1 VSRIF
6 GIDLGTTNSLI
17 AAMEGGAPCVIAVGE
32 KGSALL
38 PSVVAI
44 APDGAVTVGERAIEM
59 EPHLTVER
67 DGRVSA
73 VGFAGGEY
81 GAVIRSVKRYMGLG
95 GDEIAPEDR
104 ARYTFADLSGPV
116 VRFQI
121 GKRVF
126 TPSQISA
133 EILRALKDGAERA
146 LGKDEKIERVVIT
159 VPAYFNDG
167 QRQATKDAGRLAG
180 LEVVRL
186 VNEPTAASLAYGLN
200 KMAAGNVAVFDFGGG
215 TFDISI
221 LSIKEGIFEVLATN
235 GDTHL
240 GGDDIDR
247 ALVDWLL
254 AELPGTLKLDRHVWN
269 SARMAAEDA
278 KKRLTDIAET
288 DIVVE
293 LPGHSIRKHLTR
305 DALEQMAAPLIAR
318 TLKRC
323 ELAVA
328 DAKLTPAN
336 IDAVVLVGGSTR
348 MPLVRRRV
356 AEMFHREPLCSID
369 PDQVVALGAAVQA
382 SVLMGT
388 QGDMLLLDVVPL
400 SLGIET
406 MGGVMERLIHR
417 NTTIPTSVAE
427 GFTTAVD
434 NQTHVDIH
442 VLQGERELAKDCRSL
457 ARFKLGPIQ
466 AQSAGV
472 PRIEVTFLIDANGI
486 LNVNA
491 RDERT
496 GREHSVDVKPSYGLT
511 DDEIERMLEE
521 AIDLGE
527 QDLEERLLISAR
539 NDAEQILGALRKQL
553 GEYGRLVTA
562 GERARMDEVVE
573 RLEAARTGT
582 DRELI
587 AKLVEELNEV
597 TTPFAERIMDAAIK
611 LALEKKSVEELS

>member
-1 VSRIF
+1 MARIF

-17 AAMEGGAPCVIAVGE
+17 AAMEAGEPRVIAVGE

-44 APDGAVTVGERAIEM
+44 APDGAVTVGDRAIEM

-146 LGKDEKIERVVIT
+146 LGNGEKVERVVIT

-186 VNEPTAASLAYGLN
+186 VSEPTAASLAYGLN
-200 KMAAGNVAVFDFGGG
+200 KMATGNVAVFDFGGG

-254 AELPGTLKLDRHVWN
+254 AELPDTLKLDRHVWN

-278 KKRLTDIAET
+278 KKRLTEIAET
-288 DIVVE
+288 DVVVE

-305 DALEQMAAPLIAR
+305 DALENIAEPFIAR

-323 ELAVA
+323 ELAVT
-328 DAKLTPAN
+328 DAKLTPTA

-356 AEMFHREPLCSID
+356 AEMFHREPLCSIN

-417 NTTIPTSVAE
+417 NTTIPTSVME

-466 AQSAGV
+466 SQPAGV

-539 NDAEQILGALRKQL
+539 NDADQILGALRKQL

-562 GERARMDEVVE
+562 GERVRMDEVVE
-573 RLEAARTGT
+573 RLEAARTGS

>member
-1 VSRIF
+1 MARIF

-17 AAMEGGAPCVIAVGE
+17 AAMENGEPRVIPVGE
-32 KGSALL
+32 SGSALL

-44 APDGAVTVGERAIEM
+44 APDGSVTVGERAIET

-104 ARYTFADLSGPV
+104 ARYTFADLGGPV

-133 EILRALKDGAERA
+133 EILRALKNGAERA
-146 LGKDEKIERVVIT
+146 LGNDEKVERVVIT

-200 KMAAGNVAVFDFGGG
+200 KMATGNVAVFDFGGG

-254 AELPGTLKLDRHVWN
+254 SELPETVKLDRHVWN

-278 KKRLTDIAET
+278 KKRLSDLSEDLAET
-288 DIVVE
+288 EI
-293 LPGHSIRKHLTR
+293 G
-305 DALEQMAAPLIAR
+305 
-318 TLKRC
+318 
-323 ELAVA
+323 
-328 DAKLTPAN
+328 
-336 IDAVVLVGGSTR
+336 
-348 MPLVRRRV
+348 
-356 AEMFHREPLCSID
+356 
-369 PDQVVALGAAVQA
+369 VQ
-382 SVLMGT
+382 L
-388 QGDMLLLDVVPL
+388 
-400 SLGIET
+400 
-406 MGGVMERLIHR
+406 
-417 NTTIPTSVAE
+417 
-427 GFTTAVD
+427 
-434 NQTHVDIH
+434 
-442 VLQGERELAKDCRSL
+442 
-457 ARFKLGPIQ
+457 
-466 AQSAGV
+466 
-472 PRIEVTFLIDANGI
+472 
-486 LNVNA
+486 
-491 RDERT
+491 
-496 GREHSVDVKPSYGLT
+496 
-511 DDEIERMLEE
+511 
-521 AIDLGE
+521 
-527 QDLEERLLISAR
+527 
-539 NDAEQILGALRKQL
+539 
-553 GEYGRLVTA
+553 
-562 GERARMDEVVE
+562 
-573 RLEAARTGT
+573 
-582 DRELI
+582 
-587 AKLVEELNEV
+587 
-597 TTPFAERIMDAAIK
+597 
-611 LALEKKSVEELS
+611 

>member
-1 VSRIF
+1 MSRIF

-17 AAMEGGAPCVIAVGE
+17 AAMEAGAPRVLDVGE

-44 APDGAVTVGERAIEM
+44 APDGAVTVGERAIAM

-133 EILRALKDGAERA
+133 EILRALKENAERA
-146 LGKDEKIERVVIT
+146 LGNNENEKVERVVIT

-200 KMAAGNVAVFDFGGG
+200 KMATGNVAVFDFGGG

-247 ALVDWLL
+247 ALVDWIL
-254 AELPGTLKLDRHVWN
+254 AELPDTLKLDRHVWN

-278 KKRLTDIAET
+278 KKRLTDVAET
-288 DIVVE
+288 DVGRRA
-293 LPGHSIRKHLTR
+293 PRPFDSQAP
-305 DALEQMAAPLIAR
+305 DA
-318 TLKRC
+318 
-323 ELAVA
+323 
-328 DAKLTPAN
+328 
-336 IDAVVLVGGSTR
+336 
-348 MPLVRRRV
+348 
-356 AEMFHREPLCSID
+356 
-369 PDQVVALGAAVQA
+369 
-382 SVLMGT
+382 
-388 QGDMLLLDVVPL
+388 
-400 SLGIET
+400 
-406 MGGVMERLIHR
+406 
-417 NTTIPTSVAE
+417 
-427 GFTTAVD
+427 
-434 NQTHVDIH
+434 
-442 VLQGERELAKDCRSL
+442 
-457 ARFKLGPIQ
+457 
-466 AQSAGV
+466 
-472 PRIEVTFLIDANGI
+472 
-486 LNVNA
+486 
-491 RDERT
+491 
-496 GREHSVDVKPSYGLT
+496 
-511 DDEIERMLEE
+511 
-521 AIDLGE
+521 
-527 QDLEERLLISAR
+527 
-539 NDAEQILGALRKQL
+539 
-553 GEYGRLVTA
+553 
-562 GERARMDEVVE
+562 
-573 RLEAARTGT
+573 
-582 DRELI
+582 
-587 AKLVEELNEV
+587 
-597 TTPFAERIMDAAIK
+597 
-611 LALEKKSVEELS
+611 